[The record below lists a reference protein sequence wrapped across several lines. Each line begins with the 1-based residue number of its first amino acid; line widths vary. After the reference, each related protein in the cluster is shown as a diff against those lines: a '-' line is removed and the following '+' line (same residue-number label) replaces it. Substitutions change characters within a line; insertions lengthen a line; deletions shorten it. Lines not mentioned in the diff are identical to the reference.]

1 MHEYVACR
9 FLSPLITVHEPQK
22 KKQKKKKTVLT
33 VDVLDVSGEHQT
45 DIEHTV
51 FKSRLRNGVVVSPNK
66 LTGIRLAPEVM
77 RF

>member
-1 MHEYVACR
+1 MSVFVATNHCAR
-9 FLSPLITVHEPQK
+9 TK
-22 KKQKKKKTVLT
+22 KKKTKKKKTVLT